1 MSLEQESHPKNVL
14 IQNKL
19 VPKGILFLLHLLEF
33 LTLNHFQKETIKYY
47 YSNIG
52 ITKDNQAMEKSK
64 NYRFNNLQITRLI
77 SWTNSL
83 YE

>member
-47 YSNIG
+47 YSNIEY
-52 ITKDNQAMEKSK
+52 M
-64 NYRFNNLQITRLI
+64 NLLTVF
-77 SWTNSL
+77 L
-83 YE
+83 YPKRAHYH